1 MDTCVNVGF
10 LVFMFLCLNDLWL
23 IKRSNDEILRW
34 MKRQSK
40 ETECSCR

>member
-1 MDTCVNVGF
+1 MDTCVKVGF

-23 IKRSNDEILRW
+23 IKCSIDEILRL
-34 MKRQSK
+34 MKRQRK